1 MIDIDDP
8 GAADGDGSRSEPESS
23 DRIVTITLDRP
34 DARNALTIEGL
45 DALAAAIESVGS
57 TLDSPSTSP
66 STPMTEPSSRSA
78 DCGESPSAAG
88 ARSVPTAPVIY
99 IRGRG
104 PAFCAGADLDAV
116 SDFDGDRDR
125 AREFARLGQRVAR
138 AIETS
143 PAIVVAGIDGP
154 AMGGGLELALAC
166 DVRVGTPAS
175 TYGEPGVTFGL
186 FGAWGGTVRLPELV
200 GRGAALE
207 FALSGRTVDAEE
219 ALRLGLI
226 SRLEDDP
233 RTVAEAIADNASDT
247 LAVLKRRVR
256 DDSKRE
262 LQERREAEAFAEL
275 VARHAEDI
283 GSVLE

>member
-57 TLDSPSTSP
+57 TPDSPSTSP
-66 STPMTEPSSRSA
+66 SPPVSETSLPSA
-78 DCGESPSAAG
+78 DRGESPSAAG

-99 IRGRG
+99 LRGRG

-116 SDFDGDRDR
+116 NDLDGDRER

-138 AIETS
+138 AIEAS

-200 GRGAALE
+200 GRGNALE
-207 FALSGRTVDAEE
+207 FALSGRTIDAEE

-233 RTVAEAIADNASDT
+233 RTVAEAIADNPGDA

-256 DDSKRE
+256 DDSERE
-262 LQERREAEAFAEL
+262 TQERREAEAFAEL

>member
-8 GAADGDGSRSEPESS
+8 GAADGDGSRSEPDSS

-57 TLDSPSTSP
+57 TPDSP

-78 DCGESPSAAG
+78 DRGESPSVAD
-88 ARSVPTAPVIY
+88 ARSVPTAPIIY
-99 IRGRG
+99 LHGRG
-104 PAFCAGADLDAV
+104 SAFCAGADLDAV
-116 SDFDGDRDR
+116 SDLDGDRDR

-233 RTVAEAIADNASDT
+233 RTVAESIADNPDDT

-262 LQERREAEAFAEL
+262 IQERREAEAFAEL
-275 VARHAEDI
+275 VASHADDI